1 MSTKNIAIAYC
12 ADNERLA
19 KEIEHQLRPAGYQ
32 FHLMPCTRTTADK
45 SLPDQLLD
53 QPYPILLLI
62 SDNFLKSAQCM
73 SRGLRLLQEKRHQI
87 QPVVIDGVVKDE
99 HSGEWTTI
107 PTDFERVSDI
117 IQYINYW
124 QDQYLDLRR
133 QKRQMKDFDEQ
144 AFNEHLK
151 AMREISSEAG
161 EFLRVLRSMDFRVY
175 PDFKANAFEAFFMF
189 TNDHGTWLSFKNQ
202 FREESP
208 APQLADLPA
217 NDKETF
223 NPTDLPESEAP
234 AEEPPVDLSQI
245 PGIGLLTAE
254 EEVPAEP
261 EAVIPAEPP
270 AGEGEAE
277 SPAEP
282 PSSAETQEPAEP
294 AEEWSQTPAP
304 PEEETEPVADAI
316 AGQPWP
322 DYEYEDA
329 EQMYN
334 APPMDEEAEEEEVE
348 EALEASLDEV
358 LSLIQAGQV
367 QEGLALIAQAVE
379 NRPEDTYLRY
389 HYALLLAQHR
399 QDYAAAKRE
408 LQPVIAAEPEN
419 QNALFLRGELEELLQ
434 DFAAARESYLRLI
447 ESNPGFTD
455 AAYRLGMIIAGHF
468 PGEEEEA
475 GRYFKQAGK
484 LDPSNADAFYQ
495 YGLLMAESFGKPKKA
510 IKYFKRAIEASPLHP
525 FAHYDLAL
533 AYHQLGERDQALEA
547 YHQATEINPELK
559 TPENDLAFALPVA
572 DEPSATKIAAAIGL
586 EAIEALKNNINELE
600 ELLRARETE
609 TLLLRQEIQDR
620 EAAPAERPVADKT
633 VLVTGA
639 TSGIGRATA
648 EIFARH
654 GYRVIVTGRRA
665 DRLLAL
671 KEELEQSYQ
680 ALILPVQFDLRDEH
694 SCREIMSRLDSPWRD
709 IDILVNNAGKAKG
722 LAPIHEGQL
731 EHWEE
736 MIDTNLK
743 GLLYITRA
751 VSPGMVARRSGH
763 IINVGS
769 TAGKEAYPN
778 GNVYCASKA
787 AVDMLTK
794 AMRMDLH
801 AHQVRV
807 SMVSPAHVEET
818 EFALVRFD
826 GDADKAKIYEDF
838 KPLASH
844 DVAEAIFFI
853 ASQPPHVNVLDVVL
867 QGTQQA
873 SSMMIDRSGR
883 D

>member
-32 FHLMPCTRTTADK
+32 FHLMPCTRTTAEK

-87 QPVVIDGVVKDE
+87 QPVVIDGVAKDE
-99 HSGEWTTI
+99 QSGEWATI

-133 QKRQMKDFDEQ
+133 QKRQMKDYDEQ

-208 APQLADLPA
+208 APPPADLPSSEEQTYTSA
-217 NDKETF
+217 E
-223 NPTDLPESEAP
+223 PSVSEDL
-234 AEEPPVDLSQI
+234 AEEPPMDILQI
-245 PGIGLLTAE
+245 PGIDMLTAE
-254 EEVPAEP
+254 EEVAAEP
-261 EAVIPAEPP
+261 EAVPPAEPP
-270 AGEGEAE
+270 VGEGEPE
-277 SPAEP
+277 SPAP
-282 PSSAETQEPAEP
+282 PSSTEPQDTGEA
-294 AEEWSQTPAP
+294 ADSWEETPAP

-334 APPMDEEAEEEEVE
+334 APPMDEEEEEE
-348 EALEASLDEV
+348 EAPEVSLDEV

-379 NRPEDTYLRY
+379 NRAEDTYLRY

-419 QNALFLRGELEELLQ
+419 QNALFLQGELEELLQ
-434 DFAAARESYLRLI
+434 DFASARESYLRLI
-447 ESNPGFTD
+447 ELNPGFPD
-455 AAYRLGMIIAGHF
+455 VAYRLGMIIAGHF
-468 PGEEEEA
+468 PGEAEEA
-475 GRYFKQAGK
+475 GRCFKQAGK

-533 AYHQLGERDQALEA
+533 AYHQLGERDLALEA
-547 YHQATEINPELK
+547 YRQATEVNPELK
-559 TPENDLAFALPVA
+559 TPENDLAFAPSPAA

-600 ELLRARETE
+600 ELLRAREAE
-609 TLLLRQEIQDR
+609 TLQLRQEMQDQ
-620 EAAPAERPVADKT
+620 EVAPVERPAVDQT

-654 GYRVIVTGRRA
+654 GYRVIITGRRA
-665 DRLLAL
+665 DRLLQL
-671 KEELEQSYQ
+671 KEAFEQSYQ
-680 ALILPVQFDLRDEH
+680 AQVLPIQFDLRDEQN
-694 SCREIMSRLDSPWRD
+694 CRDILGRLEGPWRD
-709 IDILVNNAGKAKG
+709 IDILINNAGKAKG

-778 GNVYCASKA
+778 GNVYCATKA

-794 AMRMDLH
+794 ALRMDLH
-801 AHQVRV
+801 THQVRV

-838 KPLASH
+838 KPLSSH

-873 SSMMIDRSGR
+873 SSMLIDRSGR